1 MEKPK
6 ISILSLSAKNKSSY
20 FLYLFGQV
28 KYRIKIFFY
37 ALTRQQ
43 FKKNSN
49 IEKLAELN
57 LTKCC
62 KVLRHPAVFKQ
73 RAQKF
78 QVFKSLIRGL
88 TVLDVP
94 FAFSGK
100 QHSDTNIYIY
110 IDLAR

>member
-6 ISILSLSAKNKSSY
+6 INILSLSAKNKSS
-20 FLYLFGQV
+20 LFFISVRTSQIS
-28 KYRIKIFFY
+28 YKIFFY

-49 IEKLAELN
+49 IEKLAELK

-62 KVLRHPAVFKQ
+62 KVLRHPAVFK
-73 RAQKF
+73 
-78 QVFKSLIRGL
+78 SLIRGL
-88 TVLDVP
+88 TALDVP

-110 IDLAR
+110 